1 MNVVRLRSV
10 AVLATLV
17 VGACNDAVGPGDPHT
32 EVPRFNLATGANTSP
47 ACSALSEVDLIAD
60 FGLPVGTIGVQN
72 SGEMLYVTYSTLG
85 GWTLDRTALSVT
97 DGVEGIPTNR
107 AGNPTIGQFP
117 YKTNHASG
125 TESYSYAIPLDDL
138 ASDGLVVVAAYA
150 TVVKDKGSEGAWGAG
165 EPVGQGGSWA
175 SWFEAEITDC
185 ESEEIGG
192 SGGSLSFEGVSL
204 TVDPGALTRDVVIT
218 VVPIDLEDLELPLGG
233 SAPAATDASAV
244 SSLDVTTTVQIGS
257 VVGFQGTG
265 YDFGPD
271 GLQFDPPATITIE
284 YDEAAVLAAGFQEEQ
299 LGVFAING
307 IFFSLASVVDAE
319 NDRVSASVPHFSSF
333 FLGVKIAD
341 LEVSQL
347 YEPAGPG
354 KVGEALEFGADVHNR
369 GPGSIT
375 GATFNWVA
383 FGDVALDGLFGLC
396 TEIAT
401 PPVGD
406 VAIECPV
413 DPLQSGETDG
423 IPVFRLLPLGT
434 GPLEVWGT
442 VGSPIGAVDVV
453 GNNNRL
459 TANLEVEAAVVA
471 DLTVSRLSE
480 PAGPAKVG
488 QLLEYGAD
496 VQNLGPDAVTGATF
510 TWSAF
515 GDMTLDGAFGLCT
528 EVANPIFA
536 DIEIQCPIGP
546 LGSGAT
552 TGIPVLRIT
561 PGSTGPL
568 EVWATVGGP
577 AGAVDADTDN
587 NRLTST
593 FQVEAAVVADLAVSR
608 LSEPAGPAKV
618 GQLLEYGAD
627 VQNLGPDAVT
637 GGTFTWSAFGD
648 MTLDGV
654 FGLCTEVANPIF
666 ADIEIQCPI
675 GPLGSGAI
683 TGIPVLRITP
693 ESTGPLEVWASVGG
707 PAGAVDPDT
716 DNNRQTSTFQVE
728 PAVVADLTTSARLT
742 NGPGEVGA
750 SLEYA
755 ADVENLGPD
764 AVTGATLTWVA
775 FGDVTLG
782 GLFGFCTEIVNP
794 VFGNVAIQCPVDP
807 IGAGQTDGIPVLQ
820 ITPQSTGDV
829 TVWATVSMP
838 AGGFDPDADNNRAT
852 IVTPV
857 SEPGTT
863 FGGRVVFRSDR
874 DGQWDL
880 YIKDL
885 ATGDIMRLTND
896 AAQEGAPAWS
906 PDGSRIAYHKPS
918 DLHVINA
925 DGTGETRLTFNF
937 NSFNPAWS
945 PDGTELVYQDRSDG
959 DWEIMVRRIA
969 DGVTRKLTDN
979 TTQDLE
985 PDWSGETIAF
995 VRVSIGAT
1003 GTLLTMSS
1011 VDGSGVT
1018 VVTGGVREPGF
1029 SPDGG
1034 RLTYTRAQAGAVWDV
1049 EVLTRSTGAIQS
1061 IEADGSRN
1069 SSPAF
1074 SPDGNFV
1081 VFGKNVLD
1089 GTSAVT
1095 NLWAVSADG
1104 STPATAIEASAA
1116 NDQSPH
1122 WR

>member
-1 MNVVRLRSV
+1 MNVVRLWSV

-32 EVPRFNLATGANTSP
+32 EGPRFNLATGANTSP
-47 ACSALSEVDLIAD
+47 ACSALSEVELIAD

-185 ESEEIGG
+185 ESKEIGG

-233 SAPAATDASAV
+233 SAPAAADASAV

-354 KVGEALEFGADVHNR
+354 KVGEALEFGADVRNR

-459 TANLEVEAAVVA
+459 TANLQIEAATVA

-515 GDMTLDGAFGLCT
+515 GDMTLDGA
-528 EVANPIFA
+528 
-536 DIEIQCPIGP
+536 
-546 LGSGAT
+546 
-552 TGIPVLRIT
+552 
-561 PGSTGPL
+561 
-568 EVWATVGGP
+568 
-577 AGAVDADTDN
+577 
-587 NRLTST
+587 
-593 FQVEAAVVADLAVSR
+593 
-608 LSEPAGPAKV
+608 
-618 GQLLEYGAD
+618 
-627 VQNLGPDAVT
+627 
-637 GGTFTWSAFGD
+637 
-648 MTLDGV
+648 

-742 NGPGEVGA
+742 NGPREVGA

-885 ATGDIMRLTND
+885 ATGDITRLTND
-896 AAQEGAPAWS
+896 AAEEGAPAWS